1 MKKNFAVMGVGGYIA
16 PRHLKAIQET
26 GNRLVAAV
34 DPNDS
39 VGILD
44 RYSLDVQFFKETER
58 FDRHLFKLHRRPDE
72 ERVHYVSICTP
83 NYLHDSHIR
92 LALRNGA
99 DAICEKPLV
108 INPWNLDGLREL
120 EEETGRRVF
129 TVLQLRLLPSL
140 LALKEKIASMKE
152 RANVELTYITGR
164 GRWYAVSWK
173 GSEAH
178 SGGVATNI
186 GIHLFDLMTW
196 LFGGVNDLKVHLR
209 KEDTVAGFMSL
220 EKADVRW
227 FLSLDPNNIPEKF
240 RKDGRN
246 TFRSIRIGE
255 EEVEFS
261 EGFTDLHTKVY
272 EEILSGRGFGIEDTR
287 MSIDLVH
294 RIRKEDISDQEA
306 GPCHPYMRG
315 RSR

>member
-1 MKKNFAVMGVGGYIA
+1 MKYNFAVMGVGGYIA

-26 GNRLVAAV
+26 GNRLAAAV

-58 FDRHLFKLHRRPDE
+58 FDRHLFKLHRKPDD

-83 NYLHDSHIR
+83 NYLHDAHIR

-120 EEETGRRVF
+120 EEETGKKVF

-140 LALKEKIASMKE
+140 IALKKKIASMKD
-152 RANVELTYITGR
+152 RVDVELTYITGR

-196 LFGGVNDLKVHLR
+196 LFGGVKDLRVHLR
-209 KEDTVAGFMSL
+209 TEDTVAGFMSL

-227 FLSLDPNNIPEKF
+227 FLSLDPVNIPAKF

-246 TFRSIRIGE
+246 TFRSIKIGE
-255 EEVEFS
+255 EEIEFS

-272 EEILSGRGFGIEDTR
+272 EEILSGRGFGIEDAR
-287 MSIDLVH
+287 MSIGLVH
-294 RIRKEDISDQEA
+294 GIKMA
-306 GPCHPYMRG
+306 GIAPPSPETCHPLVPG
-315 RSR
+315 VKG